1 MTILACSLVRTMVAP
16 ATAAGETMKMT
27 GEHQDEEVEE
37 DAAPEEE
44 VVVCQEIGGTGTTWS
59 KKKITC
65 RLLNRIMV
73 AAGEA
78 EEEAMVTREDQTS
91 ECALIMALKTAKIT
105 TNTMKRATTTKEATT
120 MATIT
125 LPSLIII
132 RLVDEGEDEDV
143 DASVVVLVVEA
154 ALVVVEHPMARILP
168 RVLPPLMAA
177 PQLLPA
183 METAPRDKREAKM
196 LAGATI

>member
-1 MTILACSLVRTMVAP
+1 MT
-16 ATAAGETMKMT
+16 ATTTIAAETETDETMKMT

-120 MATIT
+120 MATTT

-132 RLVDEGEDEDV
+132 RLVDEGEDV
-143 DASVVVLVVEA
+143 DALVGVLVVEA
-154 ALVVVEHPMARILP
+154 ALVVEEHPMARILP
-168 RVLPPLMAA
+168 RELPPRMAA

-183 METAPRDKREAKM
+183 MEMAPRDKREAKT
-196 LAGATI
+196 LAGAAI